1 MSEVPGS
8 GVSERWIE
16 WRRTVDLVKYDQRWD
31 AMAARGDSIHGEAD
45 FIERLVGDRQVRLFD
60 AGCGTGRLAIEM
72 VKRGHHAVG
81 ADLDPD
87 MIERASIKAP
97 HIDWHVADLS
107 ELQLDAK
114 FDVIVMAGN
123 IPLFCAPSSQAAIIK
138 SLVDHLDNGGYLISG
153 FSLETRPG
161 AYLRRD
167 YQRDALAAGLNEVA
181 VYSTWDENPSGDT
194 DEYTVMLHQY
204 VASEN

>member
-16 WRRTVDLVKYDQRWD
+16 WRRTVDLIKYDQRWD
-31 AMAARGDSIHGEAD
+31 TMAARGDSIHGEAD
-45 FIERLVGDRQVRLFD
+45 FVERLIGDRKVRLLD

-81 ADLDPD
+81 VDLDPD
-87 MIERASIKAP
+87 MIELAATKAP
-97 HIDWHVADLS
+97 HVNWHVADLS
-107 ELQLDAK
+107 KMSLGDK

-138 SLVDHLDNGGYLISG
+138 SLADHVDHDGYLISG
-153 FSLETRPG
+153 FSLESRSD
-161 AYLRRD
+161 AYLRVN
-167 YQRDALAAGLNEVA
+167 YQRDALAAGLTEVA

-194 DEYTVMLHQY
+194 DDYTVMLHQK
-204 VASEN
+204 N

>member
-1 MSEVPGS
+1 MSDVPGS

-16 WRRTVDLVKYDQRWD
+16 WRRTVDLIKYDERWD

-45 FIERLVGDRQVRLFD
+45 FVERLIGDRKVRLLD

-81 ADLDPD
+81 VDLDPD
-87 MIERASIKAP
+87 MIELAATKAP
-97 HIDWHVADLS
+97 HIEWHVADLS
-107 ELQLDAK
+107 EMSLGDK

-138 SLVDHLDNGGYLISG
+138 SLADHVDHGGYLISG
-153 FSLETRPG
+153 FSLETRSD
-161 AYLRRD
+161 AYLRAD
-167 YQRDALAAGLNEVA
+167 YQRDALAAGLTEVV
-181 VYSTWDENPSGDT
+181 VYSTWDENPSGDS
-194 DEYTVMLHQY
+194 DDYAVMLHQKQ
-204 VASEN
+204 

>member
-16 WRRTVDLVKYDQRWD
+16 WRRTVDLAKYDQRWD

-45 FIERLVGDRQVRLFD
+45 FVERLIGERKVRLLD

-81 ADLDPD
+81 VDLDPD
-87 MIERASIKAP
+87 MIELAATKAP
-97 HIDWHVADLS
+97 HVNWHVADLS
-107 ELQLDAK
+107 EMSLDSK

-123 IPLFCAPSSQAAIIK
+123 IPLFCAPSSQTAIIQ
-138 SLVDHLDNGGYLISG
+138 SLADHLVQSGYLISG
-153 FSLETRPG
+153 FSLETRPN
-161 AYLRRD
+161 AYSRRD

-181 VYSTWDENPSGDT
+181 VYSTWDENPST
-194 DEYTVMLHQY
+194 DEDDYTVMLYQK
-204 VASEN
+204 N

>member
-16 WRRTVDLVKYDQRWD
+16 WRRTVDLIKYDQRWD

-45 FIERLVGDRQVRLFD
+45 FVERLIGERKVRLLD

-72 VKRGHHAVG
+72 VKRGHHAIG

-87 MIERASIKAP
+87 MINRAALKAP

-107 ELQLDAK
+107 ELSLDSK

-123 IPLFCAPSSQAAIIK
+123 IPLFCAPSSQAAIIQ
-138 SLVDHLDNGGYLISG
+138 SLADHLDQGGYLISG
-153 FSLETRPG
+153 FSLETRPD
-161 AYLRRD
+161 AYVRND
-167 YQRDALAAGLNEVA
+167 YQRDALAAGLTEVA
-181 VYSTWDENPSGDT
+181 VYSTWDESPSTHADA
-194 DEYTVMLHQY
+194 YTVMLHQKP
-204 VASEN
+204 

>member
-16 WRRTVDLVKYDQRWD
+16 WRRTVDLIKYDQRWD

-45 FIERLVGDRQVRLFD
+45 FVERLIGDRKVRLLD

-72 VKRGHHAVG
+72 VRRGHHAVG
-81 ADLDPD
+81 VYIDPD
-87 MIERASIKAP
+87 MIKRAVTKAP
-97 HIDWHVADLS
+97 HINWHVADLS
-107 ELQLDAK
+107 EMSLDSK

-138 SLVDHLDNGGYLISG
+138 SLADHVDQGGYLISG
-153 FSLETRPG
+153 FSLETRSN
-161 AYLRRD
+161 AYLRAD
-167 YQRDALAAGLNEVA
+167 YQRDALAAGLTEVV

-194 DEYTVMLHQY
+194 DDYTVMLHQKP
-204 VASEN
+204 

>member
-1 MSEVPGS
+1 MSDVPGS

-16 WRRTVDLVKYDQRWD
+16 WRRTVDLIKYDERWD

-45 FIERLVGDRQVRLFD
+45 FVERLIGDRKVRLLD

-81 ADLDPD
+81 VDLDPD
-87 MIERASIKAP
+87 MIELAATKAP
-97 HIDWHVADLS
+97 HIEWHVADLS
-107 ELQLDAK
+107 EMSLGDK

-138 SLVDHLDNGGYLISG
+138 SLADHVDHGGYLISG
-153 FSLETRPG
+153 FSLETRSD
-161 AYLRRD
+161 AYLRAD
-167 YQRDALAAGLNEVA
+167 YQRDALAAGLTEVV
-181 VYSTWDENPSGDT
+181 VYSTWDENPSGDS
-194 DEYTVMLHQY
+194 DDYAVMLHQK
-204 VASEN
+204 N

>member
-8 GVSERWIE
+8 GVSKRWIE

-45 FIERLVGDRQVRLFD
+45 FVERLVGDRRVRLLD

-72 VKRGHHAVG
+72 VKRGHHAIG

-87 MIERASIKAP
+87 MIERASTKAP

-123 IPLFCAPSSQAAIIK
+123 IPLFCAPSSQGAIIK
-138 SLVDHLDNGGYLISG
+138 SLADHLDDGGFLISG
-153 FSLETRPG
+153 FSLETRPN

-194 DEYTVMLHQY
+194 DDYTVMLHQY

>member
-8 GVSERWIE
+8 GVSKRWIE
-16 WRRTVDLVKYDQRWD
+16 WRRTVDLAKYDQRWD

-45 FIERLVGDRQVRLFD
+45 FVERLVGDRRVRLLD

-72 VKRGHHAVG
+72 VKRGHHAIG

-87 MIERASIKAP
+87 MIERASTKAP

-138 SLVDHLDNGGYLISG
+138 SLADHLDDGGFLISG
-153 FSLETRPG
+153 FSLETRPN

-194 DEYTVMLHQY
+194 DDYTVMLHQY

>member
-1 MSEVPGS
+1 MSEAPGS

-16 WRRTVDLVKYDQRWD
+16 WRRTVDLAKYDQRWD

-45 FIERLVGDRQVRLFD
+45 FVERLIGERKVRLLD

-72 VKRGHHAVG
+72 VKRGHHAIG

-87 MIERASIKAP
+87 MIERAATKAP

-114 FDVIVMAGN
+114 FDVIMMAGN

-138 SLVDHLDNGGYLISG
+138 SLVDHLDDGGYLISG
-153 FSLETRPG
+153 FSLETRPN

-167 YQRDALAAGLNEVA
+167 YQRDALVAGLNEVA

-204 VASEN
+204 DASEN

>member
-8 GVSERWIE
+8 GVSKRWIE

-45 FIERLVGDRQVRLFD
+45 FVERLIGERKVRLLD

-72 VKRGHHAVG
+72 VKRGHHAIG

-87 MIERASIKAP
+87 MIELAATKAP
-97 HIDWHVADLS
+97 HVNWHVADLS
-107 ELQLDAK
+107 KMSLGDK

-138 SLVDHLDNGGYLISG
+138 SLADHLDDGGFLISG
-153 FSLETRPG
+153 FSLETRPN

-194 DEYTVMLHQY
+194 DDYTVMLHQY

>member
-1 MSEVPGS
+1 MSDVPGS

-16 WRRTVDLVKYDQRWD
+16 WRRTVDLIKYDERWD
-31 AMAARGDSIHGEAD
+31 AMAVRGDSIHGEAD
-45 FIERLVGDRQVRLFD
+45 FVERLLGDRKVRLLD

-81 ADLDPD
+81 VDLDPD
-87 MIERASIKAP
+87 MIKRAVTKAP

-107 ELQLDAK
+107 GMSLGDK

-138 SLVDHLDNGGYLISG
+138 SLADHVDHGGYLISG
-153 FSLETRPG
+153 FSLETRSD
-161 AYLRRD
+161 AYLRAD
-167 YQRDALAAGLNEVA
+167 YQRDALAVGLTEVV

-194 DEYTVMLHQY
+194 DDYTVMLYQK
-204 VASEN
+204 N

>member
-45 FIERLVGDRQVRLFD
+45 FIERLVGDRQVRLLD

-72 VKRGHHAVG
+72 VKRGHHAIG

-87 MIERASIKAP
+87 MIERASTKAP

-138 SLVDHLDNGGYLISG
+138 SLVDHLDDGGYLISG
-153 FSLETRPG
+153 FSLETRTN
-161 AYLRRD
+161 AYLRLD

-181 VYSTWDENPSGDT
+181 VYSTWDENPST
-194 DEYTVMLHQY
+194 DEDDYTVMLHQK
-204 VASEN
+204 N

>member
-16 WRRTVDLVKYDQRWD
+16 WRRTVDLAKYDQRWD

-45 FIERLVGDRQVRLFD
+45 FVERLIGERKVRLLD

-81 ADLDPD
+81 VDLDPD
-87 MIERASIKAP
+87 MIELAATKAP
-97 HIDWHVADLS
+97 HVKWHVADLS
-107 ELQLDAK
+107 KMSLGDK

-138 SLVDHLDNGGYLISG
+138 SLVDHLDDGGYLISG
-153 FSLETRPG
+153 FSLETRPN
-161 AYLRRD
+161 AYSRRD

-181 VYSTWDENPSGDT
+181 VYSTWDENPST
-194 DEYTVMLHQY
+194 DEDDYTVMLYQK
-204 VASEN
+204 N

>member
-1 MSEVPGS
+1 MSDVPGS

-16 WRRTVDLVKYDQRWD
+16 WRRTVDLIKYDQRWD

-45 FIERLVGDRQVRLFD
+45 FVERLIGDRKVRLLD

-81 ADLDPD
+81 VDLDPD
-87 MIERASIKAP
+87 MIELAATKAP
-97 HIDWHVADLS
+97 HINWHVADLS
-107 ELQLDAK
+107 EMSLVTK

-138 SLVDHLDNGGYLISG
+138 SLADHVDHGGYLISG
-153 FSLETRPG
+153 FSLETRPD
-161 AYLRRD
+161 AYARHD
-167 YQRDALAAGLNEVA
+167 YQRDALAAGLTEVA
-181 VYSTWDENPSGDT
+181 VYSTWDQNPSTDGD
-194 DEYTVMLHQY
+194 DYTVMLHQK
-204 VASEN
+204 N

>member
-16 WRRTVDLVKYDQRWD
+16 WRRTVDLAKYDQRWD

-45 FIERLVGDRQVRLFD
+45 FVERLIGDRKVRLLD

-81 ADLDPD
+81 VDLDPD
-87 MIERASIKAP
+87 MIELAATKAP
-97 HIDWHVADLS
+97 HVNWHVADLS
-107 ELQLDAK
+107 KLSLGDK

-138 SLVDHLDNGGYLISG
+138 SLADHVDHDGYLISG
-153 FSLETRPG
+153 FSLESRSD
-161 AYLRRD
+161 AYLRVN
-167 YQRDALAAGLNEVA
+167 YQRDALAAGLTEVA

-194 DEYTVMLHQY
+194 DDYTVMLYQK
-204 VASEN
+204 N

>member
-1 MSEVPGS
+1 MSDVPGS

-16 WRRTVDLVKYDQRWD
+16 WRRTVDLVKYDERWD
-31 AMAARGDSIHGEAD
+31 AMAVRGDSIHGEAD
-45 FIERLVGDRQVRLFD
+45 FVERLIGDRKVRLLD

-81 ADLDPD
+81 IDLDPD
-87 MIERASIKAP
+87 MIELAATKAP
-97 HIDWHVADLS
+97 HINWHVADLS
-107 ELQLDAK
+107 EMSLGDK

-138 SLVDHLDNGGYLISG
+138 SLADHVDHGGYLISG
-153 FSLETRPG
+153 FSLESRSD
-161 AYLRRD
+161 AYLRAD
-167 YQRDALAAGLNEVA
+167 YRRDASAAGLTEVV

-194 DEYTVMLHQY
+194 DDYTVMLHQK
-204 VASEN
+204 N

>member
-45 FIERLVGDRQVRLFD
+45 FVERLMGERKVRLLD

-81 ADLDPD
+81 VDLDPD
-87 MIERASIKAP
+87 MIELAATKAP
-97 HIDWHVADLS
+97 HVNWHVADLS
-107 ELQLDAK
+107 KLSLGDK

-138 SLVDHLDNGGYLISG
+138 SLADHVDHDGYLISG
-153 FSLETRPG
+153 FSLESRSD
-161 AYLRRD
+161 AYLRVN
-167 YQRDALAAGLNEVA
+167 YQRDALAAGLTEVA

-194 DEYTVMLHQY
+194 DDYTVMLYQK
-204 VASEN
+204 N

>member
-16 WRRTVDLVKYDQRWD
+16 WRRTVDLIKYDQRWD

-45 FIERLVGDRQVRLFD
+45 FVERLIGDRKVRLLD

-72 VKRGHHAVG
+72 VKRGHHAIG

-87 MIERASIKAP
+87 MIGRAATKAP

-107 ELQLDAK
+107 ELRLDSK

-123 IPLFCAPSSQAAIIK
+123 IPLVGFHDFMSVLLSGNNVLCKLSSSDDRLWPLIIQ
-138 SLVDHLDNGGYLISG
+138 LLI
-153 FSLETRPG
+153 EINPE
-161 AYLRRD
+161 
-167 YQRDALAAGLNEVA
+167 YQKKIKVVSKQIL
-181 VYSTWDENPSGDT
+181 
-194 DEYTVMLHQY
+194 
-204 VASEN
+204 

>member
-16 WRRTVDLVKYDQRWD
+16 WRRTVDLAKYDQRWD

-45 FIERLVGDRQVRLFD
+45 FVERLIGERKVRLLD

-81 ADLDPD
+81 VDLDPD
-87 MIERASIKAP
+87 MIERAATKAP

-123 IPLFCAPSSQAAIIK
+123 IPLFCAPSSQGAIIK
-138 SLVDHLDNGGYLISG
+138 SLVDHLDDGGFLISG
-153 FSLETRPG
+153 FSLETRPN

-194 DEYTVMLHQY
+194 DDYTVMLHQY

>member
-8 GVSERWIE
+8 GVSERWVE
-16 WRRTVDLVKYDQRWD
+16 WRRTVDLIKYDQRWD

-45 FIERLVGDRQVRLFD
+45 FVERLIGDRKIRLLD

-72 VKRGHHAVG
+72 VKRGHHAIG

-87 MIERASIKAP
+87 MIERATSKAP

-107 ELQLDAK
+107 ELCLDAK

-123 IPLFCAPSSQAAIIK
+123 IPLFCAPSSQAAIIA
-138 SLVDHLDNGGYLISG
+138 SLVEHLDSGGYLISG
-153 FSLETRPG
+153 FSLEARPD
-161 AYLRRD
+161 AYLSND
-167 YQRDALAAGLNEVA
+167 YQRDALAAGLTEVA
-181 VYSTWDENPSGDT
+181 VYSTWDESPSTQVD
-194 DEYTVMLHQY
+194 DYTVMLHQK
-204 VASEN
+204 N

>member
-1 MSEVPGS
+1 MSDVPGS
-8 GVSERWIE
+8 GVSERWIG
-16 WRRTVDLVKYDQRWD
+16 WRRTVDLIKYDERWD

-45 FIERLVGDRQVRLFD
+45 FVERLIGDRKVRLLD

-81 ADLDPD
+81 VDLDPD
-87 MIERASIKAP
+87 MIERASTKAP

-138 SLVDHLDNGGYLISG
+138 SLADHVDHGGYLISG
-153 FSLETRPG
+153 FSLETRPN

-167 YQRDALAAGLNEVA
+167 YQRDALAAGLNEVV

-194 DEYTVMLHQY
+194 HDYAVMLHQKQ
-204 VASEN
+204 

>member
-1 MSEVPGS
+1 MSNVPGS
-8 GVSERWIE
+8 GVSARWIE
-16 WRRTVDLVKYDQRWD
+16 WRRTVDLIKYDQRWD

-45 FIERLVGDRQVRLFD
+45 FVARLIGDRKVRLLD

-87 MIERASIKAP
+87 MIDRAATKAP

-107 ELQLDAK
+107 EMSLDNN

-138 SLVDHLDNGGYLISG
+138 SLSDHLEPGGYLISG
-153 FSLETRPG
+153 FSLESRPD
-161 AYLRRD
+161 AYLRAD
-167 YQRDALAAGLNEVA
+167 YQRDALAAGLTEVA
-181 VYSTWDENPSGDT
+181 VYSTWDESPSTDGD
-194 DEYTVMLHQY
+194 DYTVMLHQK
-204 VASEN
+204 N

>member
-45 FIERLVGDRQVRLFD
+45 FVERLIGERKVRLLD

-72 VKRGHHAVG
+72 VKRGHHAIG

-87 MIERASIKAP
+87 MIERASTKAP

-107 ELQLDAK
+107 EMSLDSK

-123 IPLFCAPSSQAAIIK
+123 IPLFCAPSSQAAIIR
-138 SLVDHLDNGGYLISG
+138 SLADHLVQGGYLISG
-153 FSLETRPG
+153 FSLETRPN

-167 YQRDALAAGLNEVA
+167 YQRDAMTAQLTEVA
-181 VYSTWDENPSGDT
+181 VYSTWDENPST
-194 DEYTVMLHQY
+194 DEDDYTVMLHQK
-204 VASEN
+204 N

>member
-1 MSEVPGS
+1 MID
-8 GVSERWIE
+8 R
-16 WRRTVDLVKYDQRWD
+16 
-31 AMAARGDSIHGEAD
+31 AA
-45 FIERLVGDRQVRLFD
+45 
-60 AGCGTGRLAIEM
+60 T
-72 VKRGHHAVG
+72 
-81 ADLDPD
+81 
-87 MIERASIKAP
+87 KAP

-123 IPLFCAPSSQAAIIK
+123 IPLFCAPSSQGAIIK
-138 SLVDHLDNGGYLISG
+138 SLVDHLDDGGFLISG
-153 FSLETRPG
+153 FSLETRPN

-194 DEYTVMLHQY
+194 DDYTVMLHQY

>member
-1 MSEVPGS
+1 MSDVPGS

-16 WRRTVDLVKYDQRWD
+16 WRRTVDLIKYDERWD

-45 FIERLVGDRQVRLFD
+45 FVERLIGDRKVRLLD

-81 ADLDPD
+81 VDLDPD
-87 MIERASIKAP
+87 MIKRAATKAP

-107 ELQLDAK
+107 EMSLGDK

-138 SLVDHLDNGGYLISG
+138 SLADHVDHDGYLISG
-153 FSLETRPG
+153 FSLESRSD
-161 AYLRRD
+161 AYLRAD
-167 YQRDALAAGLNEVA
+167 YRRDALAAGLTEVA

-194 DEYTVMLHQY
+194 DDYTVMLHQK
-204 VASEN
+204 N